1 MNHKKDFFEW
11 KESTF
16 TEICDN
22 LSDVVC
28 TDRKLNVGDK
38 VIFKNKHGIKFGPFE
53 VLGFCKPDNGGGCV
67 FLDKSSYWFPAPLNS
82 LTIIK

>member
-1 MNHKKDFFEW
+1 MNHKKDFLEW

-38 VIFKNKHGIKFGPFE
+38 VIFKNKH
-53 VLGFCKPDNGGGCV
+53 KPDNGGGCV
-67 FLDKSSYWFPAPLNS
+67 FLDKSSYWFPAPLDS

>member
-1 MNHKKDFFEW
+1 MNHKKDFLEW

-38 VIFKNKHGIKFGPFE
+38 VIFKNKHGI
-53 VLGFCKPDNGGGCV
+53 
-67 FLDKSSYWFPAPLNS
+67 S
-82 LTIIK
+82 LALLRY

>member
-1 MNHKKDFFEW
+1 MNHKKDFLEW

-53 VLGFCKPDNGGGCV
+53 VIRV
-67 FLDKSSYWFPAPLNS
+67 FVNLIMVEDVYFWTRVVIGS
-82 LTIIK
+82 LLHLIALQS